1 MTPDDMDDFL
11 NNVLTHFKRQQ
22 SIAQLTEQVSNGAV
36 QAVKDEADKRNA
48 DLRTNSETVAG
59 LNLASGV
66 AGTAS
71 IFFRGAPG
79 VGLFL
84 TGSTIGTMVAAQVV
98 GLKQKELQE
107 GVIEYIT
114 GFQKK
119 VVDRP
124 EMDSIREWS
133 IAGSNMGAFF
143 PRLLIATTVESMW
156 ALFGS
161 IPVAT
166 QAAMTDSSLQPY
178 MYDWKQGDFYCPD
191 PCTYPYDHLSV
202 DAMKTYIKLMA
213 APAATLQY
221 SGEAEKL
228 KQYML
233 ELANATVGEF
243 DQVPLGELTT
253 LYTKYFGQLG
263 PQLGQIGQGLLGLY
277 TVPIFFK
284 SAYQLRPSAVWKW
297 WKAGAP
303 IYDAGFTRRYIPP
316 ASKLIGLETSRMAG
330 FPSASQLNRV
340 DNYLVRKVVYDIE
353 ARGEGMMNAATNYNS
368 PMYKRGLDLKNQAR
382 EMLNNPGK
390 RPGNMAVDPR
400 AWKPHQQRL
409 FQSQLHDNTP
419 SSLRTKKSIA
429 DQLDKSPAKKS
440 RLAAIGKSSA
450 VGKWTRLG
458 YRLAKG
464 LVVLVA
470 VFIAVLEVFAII
482 AAHQVYDEYAE
493 AIGKTAADVA
503 QYYREVISA
512 YSEQE
517 AAPEEPEEEPE
528 EA

>member
-1 MTPDDMDDFL
+1 MP
-11 NNVLTHFKRQQ
+11 
-22 SIAQLTEQVSNGAV
+22 
-36 QAVKDEADKRNA
+36 
-48 DLRTNSETVAG
+48 
-59 LNLASGV
+59 
-66 AGTAS
+66 
-71 IFFRGAPG
+71 
-79 VGLFL
+79 
-84 TGSTIGTMVAAQVV
+84 
-98 GLKQKELQE
+98 LKWPALIKTKELEE

-143 PRLLIATTVESMW
+143 PRLLIATTFESMW
-156 ALFGS
+156 ALFGA

-166 QAAMTDSSLQPY
+166 QAAMTDASLQPY
-178 MYDWKQGDFYCPD
+178 MYDWKQDDFYCPD
-191 PCTYPYDHLSV
+191 PCTYPYDHLTV

-253 LYTKYFGQLG
+253 LNTKYFGGMG
-263 PQLGQIGQGLLGLY
+263 PELVQIGQGLLGLY
-277 TVPIFFK
+277 TVPVFFK

-303 IYDAGFTRRYIPP
+303 IYDSGFTRRYIPP

-340 DNYLVRKVVYDIE
+340 DNYLVRKVVYDIQD
-353 ARGEGMMNAATNYNS
+353 RGESMMIAATNGKGSIVNGAQYS
-368 PMYKRGLDLKNQAR
+368 RGLDLKTQAR
-382 EMLNNPGK
+382 EMLNN
-390 RPGNMAVDPR
+390 RPGQTSRAVDPR

-419 SSLRTKKSIA
+419 SSLRTKKGIA

-450 VGKWTRLG
+450 VGKWTRFG